1 MWQVSEKGEWLLL
14 AGLQFLSDYAI
25 IELEVSLEVTYSS
38 YMNRKPGKGEYLGV
52 LLRSPKTV
60 FTTKDIALLWGE
72 SAENAIRVRLSKY
85 VKAGKLIRV
94 HRGVYVKDKNYDRF
108 ELATRIYTP
117 AYVSFET
124 VLTRSGVNFQ
134 YYGNIFVASYV
145 SRELTIGEQNISF
158 VRMKRDVL
166 INAAGI
172 DQRGEYSI
180 ATKERAFL
188 DRIAVS
194 KEYHFDHLDVLNW
207 DKVFE
212 MLPMYHNGRMEKKV
226 REYHKHFQ
234 QNI

>member
-1 MWQVSEKGEWLLL
+1 
-14 AGLQFLSDYAI
+14 
-25 IELEVSLEVTYSS
+25 
-38 YMNRKPGKGEYLGV
+38 MNKKPGKGEYLGV

-60 FTTKDIALLWGE
+60 FTSKDIALLWGE

-85 VKAGKLIRV
+85 VKSGKLIRV
-94 HRGVYVKDKNYDRF
+94 YRGIYVKDKNYDRF

-145 SRELTIGEQNISF
+145 SRELTVDGQKISF
-158 VRMKRDVL
+158 VRMNRDVL
-166 INAAGI
+166 SDTTGI
-172 DQRGEYSI
+172 DHLGGCSI

-194 KEYHFDHLDVLNW
+194 KEYHFDHLDVLDW
-207 DKVFE
+207 DRVFE
-212 MLPMYHNGRMEKKV
+212 MLPIYRNKRMEKKV
-226 REYHKHFQ
+226 REYHKYFKK
-234 QNI
+234 NI